1 MGERKKEEEA
11 AVKGTGKPEKGS
23 GDTIAQDEKG
33 NEHMSGYFISK
44 RSVWLAAGG
53 ALGALAAIGIG
64 KVSQKVRPAV
74 VGAVKEGYAFKEW
87 AASKI
92 ERVREDAEDIV
103 AEAKHAYHKDIETT
117 AEAVRREKE
126 ILEKTEKA
134 VEKKRARKK
143 EAK

>member
-92 ERVREDAEDIV
+92 E
-103 AEAKHAYHKDIETT
+103 
-117 AEAVRREKE
+117 
-126 ILEKTEKA
+126 
-134 VEKKRARKK
+134 
-143 EAK
+143 